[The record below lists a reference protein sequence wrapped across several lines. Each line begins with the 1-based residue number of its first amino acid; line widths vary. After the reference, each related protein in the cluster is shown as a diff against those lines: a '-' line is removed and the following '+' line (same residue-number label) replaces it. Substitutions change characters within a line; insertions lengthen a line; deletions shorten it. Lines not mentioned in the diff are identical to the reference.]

1 MAAPTNQDIASAFQL
16 LGDLLAIDGADRHR
30 ILAYHRG
37 AARVRATSES
47 VAAMASAGRAVELA
61 GIGTTLQAKMVELVD
76 TGQIAALQTLTG
88 RLPAGLADIA
98 HLEGI
103 GPKRARAIYDALGIS
118 SLDALV
124 AAAADGSLSTV
135 AGIGPKLVAA
145 VTERAAAGTMA
156 AEKPRML
163 ASQARTLAEELV
175 AGLGTVPGTDRIVI
189 AGSLRRG
196 RETIGDIDLI
206 ASTTDPGPLLT
217 AFAELPAVA
226 SVVVHGALVCA
237 VMTQTGMRAELRTAS
252 PEHFGNLLQHATG
265 SAAHNI
271 RLREAAVKRGASISE
286 LAITEADGSTVSFA
300 EEDDFYRH
308 LGLPVIPPELRED
321 VGELSGQIPTLVEV
335 ADIRGDLHMHTDWS
349 DGRATLGQMV
359 AAAEARGYAYIAI
372 TDHSHG
378 LAMVGGLTPERVKR
392 QWDAIDEANAKTA
405 LTILKGVELEILSDG
420 RLDFDDELLAGFDV
434 VVASIHSGFQQSPER
449 ITQRLLAA
457 IENPHVD
464 IMGHPTGRRI
474 GRRPPLE
481 FDIDHVFER
490 AAATGTLL
498 EINGQAER
506 QDLSDQLARRALGMG
521 CRLVVSS
528 DAHVPEGLMAIER
541 AVTIARRAGAEAK
554 HIANVVT
561 DWSQRPEA
569 AGTA

>member
-1 MAAPTNQDIASAFQL
+1 M
-16 LGDLLAIDGADRHR
+16 
-30 ILAYHRG
+30 
-37 AARVRATSES
+37 
-47 VAAMASAGRAVELA
+47 
-61 GIGTTLQAKMVELVD
+61 
-76 TGQIAALQTLTG
+76 
-88 RLPAGLADIA
+88 
-98 HLEGI
+98 
-103 GPKRARAIYDALGIS
+103 
-118 SLDALV
+118 
-124 AAAADGSLSTV
+124 

-145 VTERAAAGTMA
+145 VTERAAAGTMTP
-156 AEKPRML
+156 EKPRML

-175 AGLGTVPGTDRIVI
+175 AGLGTIAGTDRIVI

-206 ASTTDPGPLLT
+206 ASTTDPEPLLA
-217 AFAELPAVA
+217 AFAALPAVA
-226 SVVVHGALVCA
+226 SVVVHGALMCG

-286 LAITEADGSTVSFA
+286 LAITEADGSMVSFA
-300 EEDDFYRH
+300 AEEDFYRH

-321 VGELSGQIPTLVEV
+321 VGELSGPIPTLIEV

-349 DGRATLGQMV
+349 DGRATLAQMV

-372 TDHSHG
+372 TDHSQG

-405 LTILKGVELEILSDG
+405 LTILKGVELEILADG

-449 ITQRLLAA
+449 ITERLLAA

-481 FDIDHVFER
+481 FDIDRVFER

-554 HIANVVT
+554 HIANVAT